1 MRRIKIHCK
10 KSLNDFCKKI
20 QKILLT
26 IGMVLGATQNIQAA
40 GADDPLRA
48 MFLMDRFEVLNN
60 DENTRVW
67 EGSFYIGY
75 DIDKLYLYSD
85 GEATADGLES
95 SQSELVYSRAI
106 APFWDAQ
113 IGLAYDKN
121 ADASKTWASFGIA
134 GLAPYWF
141 ETRAA
146 LLVNGDGNVGLR
158 LDAEYEALFTQR
170 LILTPSLEADFY
182 TKDDASLQ
190 IGSGLSNIEA
200 GLRLRYE
207 IRREF
212 APYIGVTW
220 EKTFGN
226 TRTFNPV
233 NETNF
238 LVGVRF
244 WF

>member
-1 MRRIKIHCK
+1 MK
-10 KSLNDFCKKI
+10 KTLLLLST
-20 QKILLT
+20 ILT
-26 IGMVLGATQNIQAA
+26 LGQTLHAA
-40 GADDPLRA
+40 EGDDPIRT
-48 MFLMDRFEVLNN
+48 MFLMDQFEIRNT
-60 DENTRVW
+60 DTENLRTW

-75 DIDKLYLYSD
+75 DIDKLYFYST
-85 GEATADGLES
+85 GEATKEGLES
-95 SQSELVYSRAI
+95 SQNDLVYSRAI

-121 ADASKTWASFGIA
+121 SDASKTWGEVAIA

-141 ETRAA
+141 EARAA

-158 LDAEYEALFTQR
+158 LDAEYEALITQK

-182 TKDDASLQ
+182 TKDDAQLS
-190 IGSGLSNIEA
+190 IGSGLSIVEA

-207 IRREF
+207 IKREF
-212 APYIGVTW
+212 APYIGVVW

-226 TRTFNPV
+226 TRDYNPV
-233 NETNF
+233 DETSF

>member
-1 MRRIKIHCK
+1 MIK
-10 KSLNDFCKKI
+10 
-20 QKILLT
+20 KILLNLIT
-26 IGMVLGATQNIQAA
+26 IVGLGQTAYASME
-40 GADDPLRA
+40 DDPLVT
-48 MFLMDRFEVLNN
+48 MFLMDRFEVLDN

-67 EGSFYIGY
+67 EGSFWIGY
-75 DIDKLYLYSD
+75 DINKLYIYSQ
-85 GEATADGLES
+85 GEATSDGLET
-95 SQSELVYSRAI
+95 SQNELVYSRAI
-106 APFWDAQ
+106 AAFWDAQ

-121 ADASKTWASFGIA
+121 ADASQTWGEIA
-134 GLAPYWF
+134 ISGLAPYYF

-158 LDAEYEALFTQR
+158 LDAEYEALLTQK

-182 TKDDASLQ
+182 TKDTPDMNL
-190 IGSGLSNIEA
+190 GSGLSSIEA

-207 IRREF
+207 FIREL

-226 TRTFNPV
+226 TRDYNPID
-233 NETNF
+233 ETS
-238 LVGVRF
+238 LMVGVRF

>member
-20 QKILLT
+20 LLSLIT
-26 IGMVLGATQNIQAA
+26 IIGLGQTAHASME
-40 GADDPLRA
+40 DDPLVT
-48 MFLMDRFEVLNN
+48 MFLMDRFEVLDN
-60 DENTRVW
+60 DENTRAW
-67 EGSFYIGY
+67 EGSFWIGY
-75 DIDKLYLYSD
+75 DTNKLYIYSE
-85 GEATADGLES
+85 GEAPSDGLES
-95 SQSELVYSRAI
+95 SQNELVYSRAI

-121 ADASKTWASFGIA
+121 DDVSQTWGEIA
-134 GLAPYWF
+134 ISGLAPYYF

-158 LDAEYEALFTQR
+158 LDAEYEALLTQK

-182 TKDDASLQ
+182 TKDDPDMNL
-190 IGSGLSNIEA
+190 GSGLSSIEA

-207 IRREF
+207 FVREF

-226 TRTFNPV
+226 TRDYNPID
-233 NETNF
+233 ETS
-238 LVGVRF
+238 LMVGVRF

>member
-1 MRRIKIHCK
+1 MKNK
-10 KSLNDFCKKI
+10 K
-20 QKILLT
+20 LLL
-26 IGMVLGATQNIQAA
+26 VLSMLFGLVQSIQAG
-40 GADDPLRA
+40 GADDPLRT
-48 MFLMDRFEVLNN
+48 MFLADKFEVLNN
-60 DENTRVW
+60 DEKTRVW

-75 DIDKLYLYSD
+75 DIDKLYLYST

-95 SQSELVYSRAI
+95 SQNELVYSRAI

-121 ADASKTWASFGIA
+121 ADASKTWAELAIA
-134 GLAPYWF
+134 GLAPYYF

-146 LLVNGDGNVGLR
+146 LLVNADGNVGVR
-158 LDAEYEALFTQR
+158 LDAEYEALITQK

-182 TKDDASLQ
+182 TKDDAQLG

-226 TRTFNPV
+226 THDFNPV

-238 LVGVRF
+238 LLGVRF

>member
-1 MRRIKIHCK
+1 MKTLK
-10 KSLNDFCKKI
+10 N
-20 QKILLT
+20 ILLT
-26 IGMVLGATQNIQAA
+26 TLISIGFIQSLHAA
-40 GADDPLRA
+40 GGDDPLRT
-48 MFLMDRFEVLNN
+48 MLVMDRFELLNN
-60 DENTRVW
+60 DENTRIW

-75 DIDKLYLYSD
+75 DIDKLYVYSD
-85 GEATADGLES
+85 GEATSDRLES
-95 SQSELVYSRAI
+95 SQNELVYSRAI

-113 IGLAYDKN
+113 VGLVYDKN
-121 ADASKTWASFGIA
+121 ANASKTWGEVAIA
-134 GLAPYWF
+134 GLAPYYF

-158 LDAEYEALFTQR
+158 LDAEYETLFTQK
-170 LILTPSLEADFY
+170 LILSTSVETDFY
-182 TKDDASLQ
+182 TKDDPTMQL
-190 IGSGLSNIEA
+190 GSGLSSMEA

-207 IRREF
+207 FVREF

-226 TRTFNPV
+226 TSDYNPV
-233 NETNF
+233 NESNF

>member
-1 MRRIKIHCK
+1 M
-10 KSLNDFCKKI
+10 KKI
-20 QKILLT
+20 ILSL
-26 IGMVLGATQNIQAA
+26 VSLLALGQQIHAA
-40 GADDPLRA
+40 EGDDPLRT

-121 ADASKTWASFGIA
+121 ANASKTWASFGIA

-158 LDAEYEALFTQR
+158 LDAEYEALITQK
-170 LILTPSLEADFY
+170 LILTPSLEADYY
-182 TKDDASLQ
+182 TKDAAELA
-190 IGSGLSNIEA
+190 IASGLSNIEA

-207 IRREF
+207 FVREF

-220 EKTFGN
+220 EKTFAK
-226 TRTFNPV
+226 TRDYNPV

-238 LVGVRF
+238 LVGMRF

>member
-1 MRRIKIHCK
+1 MRKIVL
-10 KSLNDFCKKI
+10 SLI
-20 QKILLT
+20 T
-26 IGMVLGATQNIQAA
+26 IIGLGQAA
-40 GADDPLRA
+40 HASMEDDPLVT
-48 MFLMDRFEVLNN
+48 MLLMDRFEVLNN

-67 EGSFYIGY
+67 DGSFWIGH
-75 DIDKLYLYSD
+75 DINKLYVYSTGD
-85 GEATADGLES
+85 ATSDGLET
-95 SQSELVYSRAI
+95 SQNELVYSRAI

-121 ADASKTWASFGIA
+121 AEASKTWGEIA
-134 GLAPYWF
+134 ISGLAPYYF

-158 LDAEYEALFTQR
+158 LNTEYEALLTQK

-182 TKDDASLQ
+182 TKDDPEMNL
-190 IGSGLSNIEA
+190 GSGLSSLEA

-207 IRREF
+207 FIREF

-226 TRTFNPV
+226 TRDYNPID
-233 NETNF
+233 ETS
-238 LVGVRF
+238 LMVGVRF

>member
-1 MRRIKIHCK
+1 MK
-10 KSLNDFCKKI
+10 
-20 QKILLT
+20 KILLSLIT
-26 IGMVLGATQNIQAA
+26 IIGLGQIAYADME
-40 GADDPLRA
+40 DDPLVT
-48 MFLMDRFEVLNN
+48 MFLMDRFEVLDD

-67 EGSFYIGY
+67 EGSFWIGH
-75 DIDKLYLYSD
+75 DINKLYIYSE
-85 GEATADGLES
+85 GEATSDGLES

-121 ADASKTWASFGIA
+121 DDASKTWGEIA
-134 GLAPYWF
+134 VSGLAPYYF

-158 LDAEYEALFTQR
+158 LDAEYEALLTQK

-182 TKDDASLQ
+182 TKDDPDMNL
-190 IGSGLSNIEA
+190 GSGLSSIEA

-207 IRREF
+207 FIREF

-226 TRTFNPV
+226 TNDYNPV
-233 NETNF
+233 DETS
-238 LVGVRF
+238 LMVGVRF

>member
-1 MRRIKIHCK
+1 MKNMK
-10 KSLNDFCKKI
+10 
-20 QKILLT
+20 KILLT
-26 IGMVLGATQNIQAA
+26 TLLSVGFTQGLQAA
-40 GADDPLRA
+40 GGDDPLRT
-48 MFLMDRFEVLNN
+48 MLVMDRFELFNN
-60 DENTRVW
+60 DENTRIW

-75 DIDKLYLYSD
+75 DIDKLYVYSD
-85 GEATADGLES
+85 GESTSDGLES
-95 SQSELVYSRAI
+95 SQNELVYSRAI

-113 IGLAYDKN
+113 IGLVYDKN
-121 ADASKTWASFGIA
+121 ANNSKTWVEIAIA
-134 GLAPYWF
+134 GLAPYYF

-158 LDAEYEALFTQR
+158 LDAEYEMLFTQK
-170 LILTPSLEADFY
+170 LILSTSVEADLY
-182 TKDDASLQ
+182 TKDDPAMQL
-190 IGSGLSNIEA
+190 GSGLSSMEA

-207 IRREF
+207 FVREF

-226 TRTFNPV
+226 TRDYNPV

>member
-1 MRRIKIHCK
+1 MM
-10 KSLNDFCKKI
+10 
-20 QKILLT
+20 QKLLLSVLLG
-26 IGMVLGATQNIQAA
+26 IGLAQNIY
-40 GADDPLRA
+40 ADMDDNPLNT

-67 EGSFYIGY
+67 EGSFWIGY
-75 DIDKLYLYSD
+75 DLNKLYLYSE

-95 SQSELVYSRAI
+95 SQNELVYSRAI

-121 ADASKTWASFGIA
+121 ANASKTWAEVAIS
-134 GLAPYWF
+134 GLAPYYF

-146 LLVNGDGNVGLR
+146 LLLNGDGNVGLR
-158 LDAEYEALFTQR
+158 LDAEYEALFTQK

-226 TRTFNPV
+226 TRDFNPI

>member
-1 MRRIKIHCK
+1 MKYIK
-10 KSLNDFCKKI
+10 N
-20 QKILLT
+20 ILLT
-26 IGMVLGATQNIQAA
+26 TLTCATLAQTIQAA
-40 GADDPLRA
+40 GGDDPLRT
-48 MFLMDRFEVLNN
+48 MLLIDRFEVLNN
-60 DENTRVW
+60 NENTRVW

-75 DIDKLYLYSD
+75 DIDKLYVYSD
-85 GEATADGLES
+85 GEATSDGLES

-106 APFWDAQ
+106 SPFWDAQ

-121 ADASKTWASFGIA
+121 EDASQTWGEVAIA
-134 GLAPYWF
+134 GLAPYYF

-146 LLVNGDGNVGLR
+146 LLVNSDGNVGLR
-158 LDAEYEALFTQR
+158 LDAEYEALFTQK

-182 TKDDASLQ
+182 TKDDSKMN
-190 IGSGLSNIEA
+190 IGSGLSSIEA

-207 IRREF
+207 FVREF

-226 TRTFNPV
+226 TRDYNPV
-233 NETNF
+233 DETNL

>member
-1 MRRIKIHCK
+1 M
-10 KSLNDFCKKI
+10 
-20 QKILLT
+20 QKLLLSVLLG
-26 IGMVLGATQNIQAA
+26 IGLAQNIYADME
-40 GADDPLRA
+40 DDPLNT

-67 EGSFYIGY
+67 EGSFWIGY
-75 DIDKLYLYSD
+75 DLNKLYLYSD

-95 SQSELVYSRAI
+95 SQNELVYSRAI

-113 IGLAYDKN
+113 IGLVYDKN
-121 ADASKTWASFGIA
+121 ADASRTWGEVAIS
-134 GLAPYWF
+134 GLAPYYF

-146 LLVNGDGNVGLR
+146 LLFNAEGNIGLR
-158 LDAEYEALFTQR
+158 LDAEYEILFTQK

-182 TKDDASLQ
+182 TKDDPKMQL
-190 IGSGLSNIEA
+190 GSGLSSLEA

-207 IRREF
+207 FIREF

-220 EKTFGN
+220 ERTFGN
-226 TRTFNPV
+226 TYDYNPV
-233 NETNF
+233 NDTS
-238 LVGVRF
+238 LVVGVRF

>member
-1 MRRIKIHCK
+1 MGIL
-10 KSLNDFCKKI
+10 SLSNT
-20 QKILLT
+20 L
-26 IGMVLGATQNIQAA
+26 QASE
-40 GADDPLRA
+40 GDDPLLT
-48 MFLMDRFEVLNN
+48 MFVMDKLELINN
-60 DENTRVW
+60 DANTRRW
-67 EGSFYIGY
+67 DASFWVGH
-75 DIDKLYLYSD
+75 DINKLYLYSD
-85 GEATADGLES
+85 GETTADGLES
-95 SQSELVYSRAI
+95 SQNELVYSRAI
-106 APFWDAQ
+106 TPFWDAQ

-121 ADASKTWASFGIA
+121 TDASKTWAEVAIS
-134 GLAPYWF
+134 GLAPYYF

-146 LLVNGDGNVGLR
+146 LLVNSDGNVGLR
-158 LDAEYEALFTQR
+158 LDAEYEALFTQK
-170 LILTPSLEADFY
+170 LIFTPSLEADFY
-182 TKDDASLQ
+182 TKDDASLE

-207 IRREF
+207 FKREI

-226 TRTFNPV
+226 TRDFNPV